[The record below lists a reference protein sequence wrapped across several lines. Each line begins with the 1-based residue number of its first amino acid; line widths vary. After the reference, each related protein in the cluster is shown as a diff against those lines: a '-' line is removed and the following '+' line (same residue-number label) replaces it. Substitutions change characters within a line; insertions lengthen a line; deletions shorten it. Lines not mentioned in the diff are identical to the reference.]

1 MCVIH
6 VCDVT
11 SACVWCVLAVG
22 CAGLVCALH
31 HRVVEHAE
39 RGWTPSPAW
48 HRWSLINAQG
58 TCVCRGHH
66 GHVSHARI
74 EDDSSMTQTRGWGQE
89 QVSPCSPSEGTAM
102 GGVPDEAPEGPDFLF
117 LLLLSLLPF
126 KLAKKKNR
134 FARLP
139 PAKPHSPR
147 HKHEPEADPAEGSR
161 RPVNR
166 HVGGNCHM
174 ES

>member
-1 MCVIH
+1 MCAVCGACVCVIH

-31 HRVVEHAE
+31 HRVVAHAE

-126 KLAKKKNR
+126 KLAKKK
-134 FARLP
+134 
-139 PAKPHSPR
+139 
-147 HKHEPEADPAEGSR
+147 
-161 RPVNR
+161 
-166 HVGGNCHM
+166 
-174 ES
+174 